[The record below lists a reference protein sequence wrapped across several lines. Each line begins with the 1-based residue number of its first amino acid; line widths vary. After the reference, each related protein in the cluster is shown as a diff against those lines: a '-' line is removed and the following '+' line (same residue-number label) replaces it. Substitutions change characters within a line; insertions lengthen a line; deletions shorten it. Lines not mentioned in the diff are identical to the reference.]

1 MWSTYT
7 LKYFLKKNVNDK
19 LDCEVDMNVIPTVGE
34 KHQIRSDHCC
44 STCTYMYSLIQQ
56 LILIY
61 NQSNNLVGPTNMFT
75 KTRNFQKFSSGDGNE
90 SLQSPSSS
98 LAGFN
103 IQA

>member
-1 MWSTYT
+1 
-7 LKYFLKKNVNDK
+7 
-19 LDCEVDMNVIPTVGE
+19 MNVIPTVGE
-34 KHQIRSDHCC
+34 KHQISSDHCC

-90 SLQSPSSS
+90 SLQSPSPS